1 MNKRLEGWKGRSYK
15 WELLFPLEK
24 ESVGSMAVLVTVDL
38 DSCPGRQ

>member
-1 MNKRLEGWKGRSYK
+1 MNKRLEGWKGK

-38 DSCPGRQ
+38 DSCPG